1 VRFSMKC
8 FVRRYQPELLDLFE
22 QNKDL
27 APHPEDEY
35 VKIHGKKRKKGIAQQ
50 MFPDPDYIIS
60 E

>member
-1 VRFSMKC
+1 MKC